1 MSDATIITTPNGKQ
15 WLPSSSRDTVHCAT
29 CDNEVD
35 TPEEIASY
43 PDGNC
48 PQCANPWTG
57 CERKSTA
64 ITVTAPEAVG
74 GQVF

>member
-1 MSDATIITTPNGKQ
+1 MSDATIITMPNGKQ

-43 PDGNC
+43 PEGNC
-48 PQCANPWTG
+48 PQCENPA
-57 CERKSTA
+57 ERKSTA